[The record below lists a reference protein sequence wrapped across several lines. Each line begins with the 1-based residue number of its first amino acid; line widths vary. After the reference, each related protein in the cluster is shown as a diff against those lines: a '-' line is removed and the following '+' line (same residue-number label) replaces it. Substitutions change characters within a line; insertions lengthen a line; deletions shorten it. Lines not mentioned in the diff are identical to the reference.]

1 MFTGDF
7 AMQADHGSATAI
19 DALDRDHYAEH
30 GFALLPGLLDPAAVD
45 RLRREALRFDRGHG
59 LGVQVQLVH
68 RSAIVREFV
77 TRGPQIAL
85 ATALLGPNVC
95 FTHQQF
101 VVKHPDGPAAR
112 TDVPWHQD
120 NGYGQLEPPLDLTV
134 WIALDDCTPENGCLW
149 VLPGSQRLGLL
160 PHDERG
166 SLLAVA
172 IEEPGI
178 PVPMAAGDALLF
190 GSLLLHRSLPNR
202 TATTRVALYLRYCDP
217 GVVMVGSG
225 NRPVLEDGYSWMVAG
240 EAR

>member
-1 MFTGDF
+1 
-7 AMQADHGSATAI
+7 MQADHGSATAM

-30 GFALLPGLLDPAAVD
+30 GFAL
-45 RLRREALRFDRGHG
+45 
-59 LGVQVQLVH
+59 
-68 RSAIVREFV
+68 
-77 TRGPQIAL
+77 
-85 ATALLGPNVC
+85 ATAMLGPNVC

-112 TDVPWHQD
+112 TDIPWHQD

-134 WIALDDCTPENGCLW
+134 WIALDDCTTENGCLW

-172 IEEPGI
+172 IEEQGV

-190 GSLLLHRSLPNR
+190 GTPRFFTALRRTSRTRSLPS
-202 TATTRVALYLRYCDP
+202 APLRAAC
-217 GVVMVGSG
+217 
-225 NRPVLEDGYSWMVAG
+225 E
-240 EAR
+240 